1 MKSRFTSIRKTTI
14 LNRDLL
20 FVKYHVDTIYISI
33 YIITIPMKG
42 GDRLKQVIVRV
53 PDSLHRELKE
63 EAKKEGVSL
72 NQLCL
77 TKLARPLDWYRQ
89 KSIENMKGKE
99 G

>member
-1 MKSRFTSIRKTTI
+1 MSIRKTTI
-14 LNRDLL
+14 FYRDLL
-20 FVKYHVDTIYISI
+20 VVQYHVDNIYTII
-33 YIITIPMKG
+33 YIIIKPMKG
-42 GDRLKQVIVRV
+42 GDSLKQVIVRV

-89 KSIENMKGKE
+89 KSMENMKGKE
-99 G
+99 D

>member
-1 MKSRFTSIRKTTI
+1 M
-14 LNRDLL
+14 
-20 FVKYHVDTIYISI
+20 
-33 YIITIPMKG
+33 ITYMLSYESMKG
-42 GDRLKQVIVRV
+42 GDRLKTVIVRV

-89 KSIENMKGKE
+89 RSLEDKE
-99 G
+99 

>member
-1 MKSRFTSIRKTTI
+1 
-14 LNRDLL
+14 
-20 FVKYHVDTIYISI
+20 
-33 YIITIPMKG
+33 MKG
-42 GDRLKQVIVRV
+42 GDSLKQVIVRV

-89 KSIENMKGKE
+89 KSMENMKGKE
-99 G
+99 D